1 MLKHCP
7 VCEHPSTS
15 KILRIPEAP
24 VHCNRLYGSR
34 KAALAAPIGEIDL
47 VYCENCGHIF
57 NRAFDEAL
65 VAYDPEYENSLFHS
79 ARFREYAR
87 DIAGELIERHNLHNK
102 DILEI
107 GCGGGDFL
115 KLICDLGE
123 NRGRG
128 FDPAYD
134 AEQGIAAKNLHFVRG
149 YFDETYLPM
158 PIDFIV
164 CRHVLEHLAAPAEL
178 LALVRAISAPL
189 FFEVPNALYTLRDLG
204 IWDVIYEHPSYF
216 TPASLQHIFE
226 RGEFSVTRLNEVYG
240 KQFLAL
246 EAHPER
252 KTSVILAKY
261 KREKLI
267 QESELRALIATF
279 KQRRA
284 EKVAL
289 WGQKIHHFAESDH
302 KVVLWGA
309 GSKGATFLNSFAKN
323 LPIEFIVDINPR
335 KQGLFIPRTGQEII
349 PPDALKKYQP
359 DGIILLNSL
368 YESEIRSQVEAI
380 GVRAKIYIA

>member
-1 MLKHCP
+1 MLTHCP
-7 VCEHPSTS
+7 VCEHPTYSE
-15 KILRIPEAP
+15 ILHIQETP

-34 KAALAAPIGEIDL
+34 AAALTAPIGEIDL
-47 VYCENCGHIF
+47 VYCENCSHIF

-65 VAYDPEYENSLFHS
+65 IAYDPEYENSLFHS
-79 ARFREYAR
+79 ARFREYAHG
-87 DIAGELIERHNLHNK
+87 IAAELIQRHNLHNK

-134 AEQGIAAKNLHFVRG
+134 AEQGIVAENLHFVRG
-149 YFDETYLPM
+149 YFDATHLTL
-158 PIDFIV
+158 PIDFVV

-178 LALVRAISAPL
+178 LALVRAANTPL

-204 IWDVIYEHPSYF
+204 IWDVIYEHPSLF
-216 TPASLQHIFE
+216 TPTSLQYIFE
-226 RGEFSVTRLNEVYG
+226 RGEFSVMRLDEVYG

-252 KTSVILAKY
+252 NPAFAAPSPPQSGLA
-261 KREKLI
+261 RELV
-267 QESELRALIATF
+267 ATF

-284 EKVAL
+284 EKVAH
-289 WGQKIHHFAESDH
+289 WGQKIHHIAESAQ

-309 GSKGATFLNSFAKN
+309 GSKGVTFLNSFDKN
-323 LPIEFIVDINPR
+323 PPIEFIVDINPR

-349 PPDALKKYQP
+349 SPNALKKYQP
-359 DGIILLNSL
+359 DGIILLNPL
-368 YESEIRSQVEAI
+368 YAREIRSQVEAI
-380 GVRAKIYIA
+380 GVRTKIYFA